1 MADNQ
6 TSIALNIGSQRVS
19 MAIFEPA
26 KSGNSLV
33 LKAYDSETVLADPAT
48 EPSRPAQISYAIGQ
62 LTQRLKAAGKGKV
75 RYAVSGQ
82 SVFTRFVKL
91 PPLDDDNVEQ
101 LVTFEAQQH
110 VPFPLEE
117 VAWDYEILESSGEK
131 EVVIVAIKAESLDEL
146 NESVTSSGLTT
157 AEVDVAPMALYNAFR
172 AAYPNVTEPVL
183 LIDIGAKAT
192 DLLYIEGKRF
202 FTRSVNRGG
211 VSITS
216 AISKEYGVPFAE
228 AESHKTHSGLVALGG
243 GHTEQLDET
252 TAALAST
259 IRNALGQLPAEIAR
273 TTNYYRSQHG
283 GNAPKMVVLAGGGA
297 NLPYTK
303 EFFEEKLHL
312 PVEFFNPVSAIS
324 VGKNVDTEKLGREAH
339 LMGEL
344 IGLGLRSIGKSSINI
359 DLVPTKVQAARTA
372 DKQKPFFIGA
382 AALLLAGLAG
392 WGVLNMVA
400 KSNAE
405 KKLGELSDQK
415 DSLTKVYGPIQDEF
429 KKQAALVETAS
440 QYTATEE
447 ARNFWLGTMQE
458 LQAAFASDIVWVTDF
473 EPLYNHQ
480 PLAGK
485 ENKPK
490 SIVKGEF
497 FAQNYGTS
505 GLENIKIDQPV
516 GAKTP
521 KAGAAPTA
529 DVIPNANAVRIRGLW
544 RSSDNPAQSKIVYDL
559 IKRLRS
565 NTTGSH
571 FKFTALPYVAPGAKA
586 PKDADKPQEIPDEL
600 LVQHLDTAPAE
611 ADFAGSFELIIPLSQ
626 EVPSR

>member
-6 TSIALNIGSQRVS
+6 SSIALNIGSQRVS
-19 MAIFEPA
+19 MAVFEPS
-26 KSGNSLV
+26 KSGSSLV
-33 LKAYDSETVLADPAT
+33 LKAYDSEVVLADPAT
-48 EPSRPAQISYAIGQ
+48 EASRPAQISYAINQ
-62 LTQRLKAAGKGKV
+62 LAQRLKAGKGKV

-146 NESVTSSGLTT
+146 NESVTSTGLST

-172 AAYPNVTEPVL
+172 AAYPNVNEPVL

-283 GNAPKMVVLAGGGA
+283 GNAPKMVILAGGGA

-312 PVEFFNPVSAIS
+312 PVEFFNPLTAVS

-344 IGLGLRSIGKSSINI
+344 VGLGLRSIGKSAINI

-372 DKQKPFFIGA
+372 EKQKPFFIGA
-382 AALLLAGLAG
+382 AALFLVGLAAWAGLAMMAKG
-392 WGVLNMVA
+392 KAQDKLKAEEGVKESLEAVHN
-400 KSNAE
+400 
-405 KKLGELSDQK
+405 DIQK
-415 DSLTKVYGPIQDEF
+415 EF
-429 KKQAALVETAS
+429 KEQDRLVAQATQLT
-440 QYTATEE
+440 QTEE
-447 ARNFWLGTMQE
+447 ARTFWLGAIQE
-458 LQAAFASDIVWVTDF
+458 LQAAFASDLVWITDL
-473 EPLYNHQ
+473 EPLYGHQ
-480 PLAGK
+480 PLAK
-485 ENKPK
+485 HEENKPK
-490 SIVKGEF
+490 SVVKSEF
-497 FAQNYGTS
+497 YSQNYGVT
-505 GLENIKIDQPV
+505 GMENIKIDAPV
-516 GAKTP
+516 GRSGKADP
-521 KAGAAPTA
+521 KAAE
-529 DVIPNANAVRIRGLW
+529 VIPGANAIRIKGFW
-544 RSSDNPAQSKIVYDL
+544 RNQDNQKGGNVVFDL
-559 IKRLRS
+559 IKRLREHPQ
-565 NTTGSH
+565 GSH
-571 FKFTALPYVAPGAKA
+571 FKFEAMPYVAPGTKPPAKMDLMEV
-586 PKDADKPQEIPDEL
+586 KDQDLIQK
-600 LVQHLDTAPAE
+600 LDQAPAE
-611 ADFAGSFELIIPLSQ
+611 AEYAGAFELIIPLAK
-626 EVPSR
+626 EVNIR

>member
-6 TSIALNIGSQRVS
+6 SSIALNIGSQRVS
-19 MAIFEPA
+19 MAVFEPS
-26 KSGNSLV
+26 KSGSSLV
-33 LKAYDSETVLADPAT
+33 LKAYDSEIVLADPAT
-48 EPSRPAQISYAIGQ
+48 EPSRPAQIAYAIGQ
-62 LTQRLKAAGKGKV
+62 LSQKLKAKGKV

-91 PPLDDDNVEQ
+91 PPLGDDDIEQ

-117 VAWDYEILESSGEK
+117 VAWDYEILESAGEK

-146 NESVTSSGLTT
+146 NESVTSTGMST

-228 AESHKTHSGLVALGG
+228 AEAHKTQSGLVALGG

-324 VGKNVDTEKLGREAH
+324 VGKNVDTERLGREAH

-344 IGLGLRSIGKSSINI
+344 IGLGLRSIGKSAINI

-382 AALLLAGLAG
+382 AALFLGGLAAWALFNTLAKANAEGELKGLTEQKAGLEQYNTP
-392 WGVLNMVA
+392 LQSQF
-400 KSNAE
+400 K
-405 KKLGELSDQK
+405 QQ
-415 DSLTKVYGPIQDEF
+415 DSLV
-429 KKQAALVETAS
+429 ARAS
-440 QYTATEE
+440 QYTKTEE
-447 ARNFWLGTMQE
+447 ERSFWPGAIQE
-458 LQAAFASDIVWVTDF
+458 IQAGFASDAVWITDF
-473 EPLYNHQ
+473 EPLFGYQ
-480 PLAGK
+480 ALEK
-485 ENKPK
+485 DNKPLPT
-490 SIVKGEF
+490 VKNEF
-497 FAQNYGTS
+497 YTLSYGNS
-505 GLENIKIDQPV
+505 GMAGIKVEAP
-516 GAKTP
+516 KTGP
-521 KAGAAPTA
+521 KPKKDAPAAPEIT
-529 DVIPNANAVRIRGLW
+529 PNANAIRITGFW
-544 RSSDNPAQSKIVYDL
+544 RTNPRQSNIIYDIL
-559 IKRLRS
+559 KKLRA
-565 NTTGSH
+565 NPQH
-571 FKFTALPYVAPGAKA
+571 LNFEALPFTPASGKTPAKFGTEPVAL
-586 PKDADKPQEIPDEL
+586 ADQDIVKQ
-600 LVQHLDTAPAE
+600 LDTAPAAE
-611 ADFAGSFELIIPLSQ
+611 EFAAPFVIVIPLSR
-626 EVPSR
+626 EVPIR